1 MVVSTSAER
10 EIPHSRAA
18 EEAPQIIWHDVECGF
33 YRADLPLWQELADAE
48 TAARPGP
55 VLDVGAGTGRV
66 ALHLAR
72 ARHRVTALDCEESLL
87 RALRERATGTSVKTV
102 RADARTFDID
112 RHDFAL
118 CIAAMQT
125 VQLLGGS
132 PERVAFLRRARA
144 HLRPGGLLAC
154 AIVTDIDQFDCTAG
168 DSGPSE
174 ETARSGDHVYVSRA
188 IRVRAR
194 IASILIV
201 RERRIRSPRRRGRE
215 RAAGRDVIELARV
228 SRSQLEREG
237 REAGLT
243 PLPARVVEP
252 TDDHLGS
259 VVVMLRA

>member
-1 MVVSTSAER
+1 
-10 EIPHSRAA
+10 A

-72 ARHRVTALDCEESLL
+72 ARHRVTAVDCEESLL
-87 RALRERATGTSVKTV
+87 RALRERAT
-102 RADARTFDID
+102 
-112 RHDFAL
+112 
-118 CIAAMQT
+118 
-125 VQLLGGS
+125 
-132 PERVAFLRRARA
+132 
-144 HLRPGGLLAC
+144 
-154 AIVTDIDQFDCTAG
+154 
-168 DSGPSE
+168 GPSE

-252 TDDHLGS
+252 T
-259 VVVMLRA
+259 